1 MRVSFVVLA
10 LACAPSITMA
20 QSAPDEIT
28 PLNPD
33 VSGLWRL
40 EPFPVPD
47 GNYTDRPR
55 NCIDEYYRLS
65 NFPKYGASFVQLWRT
80 GQRTEAA
87 GQGFNPER
95 LIVYSYEGRL
105 HHTQGYGG
113 GRGMGNAV
121 DYHCASEVA
130 EYRLTGELRWN
141 VDTGDIELG
150 FVGPIASAVRFQHGN
165 RASMSGY
172 FVDAEGKV
180 LYGNIGASGLPGR
193 VAPAQMVNYG
203 VMPSGCDYYLHEH
216 YRDWELSSCTARG
229 GWPHYLRRVDA
240 PAELE
245 DKIAGVLVEERNGVR
260 TSTVIPDAVVTVY
273 HQDIPIRAQT
283 NGETDAAYAR
293 FLRQQLINAPIAATT
308 RSGSDGRFE
317 VELPI
322 FKTHAGRRRLD
333 RRVYAIV
340 VTEARRWDDVL
351 GQPRATYYFS
361 TARAG
366 LTTPDEVEVVLR
378 PVSGLVEKIAITER
392 LIDASPN
399 RYRPIEEPVKA
410 YVERLTAGTPTPEQV
425 EGVQRAL
432 MAETVALPAV
442 DYARTLI
449 DLSFDPFATLVTELA
464 KKIVGDNYGR
474 SQEVGKAAEEL
485 KNKST
490 QAFRAAQARGGN
502 ALSGLGENAGAVAE
516 TARERMAKNIDG
528 AVVFWLRNIK
538 GALTLVG
545 EALKGLMEEAG
556 IEAPIAQQVTGVLV
570 EFSLGLAE
578 AILTGDPT
586 ELGGSF
592 LNLLIKAAKERVVAQ
607 LVDGPISYCALTEGS
622 LSYSSDRM
630 MRWGVADPTQAS
642 ADIDRAYHEAA
653 RRMHEDMNFL
663 LEQHYALRAI
673 ADSSGTIKDI
683 FEYVPTPATQA
694 VAKGAFATQL
704 LSEAT
709 IMVGGM
715 AGAFITLPL
724 LVDRGARLSFGERS
738 LRGMQAPDGWVGTST
753 AVQTDLVD
761 ALGQLSSA
769 AGYTANSTRNGAFG
783 HIIADIAAADPTKSI
798 PAAVANL
805 ERASGRYQA
814 ALLGLRDDG
823 RELRRWASISNAQ
836 LIDTMLEGQR
846 ISAEAFAITND
857 LVDGVYR
864 DELDANLTPRRL
876 ALMSR
881 TLALK
886 NRTFTLSSALQ
897 PLLSGWQ
904 QLSIRPAIYAGALTI
919 ESAVVPGSELRTR
932 SPETFTVRARV
943 ENVTPVAISGAIARL
958 TLRAPVGAARI
969 IGAADVAVPML
980 AADDGAA
987 NSGPDEQAVS
997 WTVEVTA
1004 PIDAPGAVMVVV
1016 DLVDTETPARFVS
1029 AGSIGVIEID
1039 PALGDTDGDLMPD
1052 AWERR
1057 LGLNVGMDDRTGD
1070 ADSDG
1075 ISNFDELQR
1084 FTKPDTADT
1093 DADGLS
1099 DGDEIRGATGR
1110 LPTDP
1115 TNADTDGDG
1124 VDDAMDGDP
1133 RNVSSTSA
1141 RAPAE
1146 PEVRLSECAVAL
1158 KVERREFDKT
1168 LAYVGVENAGT
1179 SSLSWTVE
1187 GDTRG
1192 AVRVLPSSP
1201 TIIDGPARLTLIAER
1216 ASPDPIELWV
1226 TDVSGAVRDKQ
1237 RLLVYVGRELP
1248 PDACRGVVPSGDAGV
1263 MPGMDGAVAR
1273 DDAGRPIPG
1282 ADAGVPAPPR
1292 PEGDSSGC
1300 GCASAAPGDLG
1311 VWAVI
1316 AGLALAR
1323 RRRR

>member
-1 MRVSFVVLA
+1 MVVGSSASAAAASNVSV
-10 LACAPSITMA
+10 
-20 QSAPDEIT
+20 
-28 PLNPD
+28 
-33 VSGLWRL
+33 
-40 EPFPVPD
+40 
-47 GNYTDRPR
+47 
-55 NCIDEYYRLS
+55 
-65 NFPKYGASFVQLWRT
+65 GAGAASRRT
-80 GQRTEAA
+80 
-87 GQGFNPER
+87 
-95 LIVYSYEGRL
+95 
-105 HHTQGYGG
+105 
-113 GRGMGNAV
+113 
-121 DYHCASEVA
+121 
-130 EYRLTGELRWN
+130 
-141 VDTGDIELG
+141 
-150 FVGPIASAVRFQHGN
+150 IASA
-165 RASMSGY
+165 A
-172 FVDAEGKV
+172 VDA
-180 LYGNIGASGLPGR
+180 
-193 VAPAQMVNYG
+193 
-203 VMPSGCDYYLHEH
+203 
-216 YRDWELSSCTARG
+216 
-229 GWPHYLRRVDA
+229 
-240 PAELE
+240 
-245 DKIAGVLVEERNGVR
+245 
-260 TSTVIPDAVVTVY
+260 
-273 HQDIPIRAQT
+273 
-283 NGETDAAYAR
+283 
-293 FLRQQLINAPIAATT
+293 
-308 RSGSDGRFE
+308 
-317 VELPI
+317 
-322 FKTHAGRRRLD
+322 
-333 RRVYAIV
+333 
-340 VTEARRWDDVL
+340 
-351 GQPRATYYFS
+351 
-361 TARAG
+361 
-366 LTTPDEVEVVLR
+366 
-378 PVSGLVEKIAITER
+378 
-392 LIDASPN
+392 ASP
-399 RYRPIEEPVKA
+399 
-410 YVERLTAGTPTPEQV
+410 
-425 EGVQRAL
+425 GV
-432 MAETVALPAV
+432 
-442 DYARTLI
+442 
-449 DLSFDPFATLVTELA
+449 
-464 KKIVGDNYGR
+464 G
-474 SQEVGKAAEEL
+474 AA
-485 KNKST
+485 SC
-490 QAFRAAQARGGN
+490 
-502 ALSGLGENAGAVAE
+502 
-516 TARERMAKNIDG
+516 AKNIDG

-592 LNLLIKAAKERVVAQ
+592 LNALIKAAKERVVAQ
-607 LVDGPISYCALTEGS
+607 LVDDPIYCALTEGS

-630 MRWGVADPTQAS
+630 VRWSVADPTQAD
-642 ADIDRAYHEAA
+642 ADIDRAYDEAA
-653 RRMHEDMNFL
+653 RRMHEDMSSL

-673 ADSSGTIKDI
+673 ADSSGTIKDV
-683 FEYVPTPATQA
+683 FEYVPTPVTQA

-836 LIDTMLEGQR
+836 LIDAMLEGQR
-846 ISAEAFAITND
+846 ISAEALAITND

-904 QLSIRPAIYAGALTI
+904 RLSIRPAIYGSALAI
-919 ESAVVPGSELRTR
+919 ESAVVPGSELR
-932 SPETFTVRARV
+932 
-943 ENVTPVAISGAIARL
+943 
-958 TLRAPVGAARI
+958 
-969 IGAADVAVPML
+969 AAD
-980 AADDGAA
+980 ADG
-987 NSGPDEQAVS
+987 
-997 WTVEVTA
+997 
-1004 PIDAPGAVMVVV
+1004 
-1016 DLVDTETPARFVS
+1016 
-1029 AGSIGVIEID
+1029 
-1039 PALGDTDGDLMPD
+1039 
-1052 AWERR
+1052 
-1057 LGLNVGMDDRTGD
+1057 
-1070 ADSDG
+1070 DG

-1201 TIIDGPARLTLIAER
+1201 TVIDGPARLTLIAER

-1237 RLLVYVGRELP
+1237 RLLVYVGRDLP

-1292 PEGDSSGC
+1292 PEGESSGC
-1300 GCASAAPGDLG
+1300 GCASAAPGELG